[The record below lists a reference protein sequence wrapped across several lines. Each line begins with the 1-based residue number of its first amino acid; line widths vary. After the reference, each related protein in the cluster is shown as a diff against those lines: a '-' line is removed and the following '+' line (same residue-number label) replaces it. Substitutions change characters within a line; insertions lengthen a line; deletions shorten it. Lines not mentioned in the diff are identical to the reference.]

1 MSNWNIP
8 TYLLIVLQISVAYC
22 LGLKQCCCIDV
33 VCTIAERLVDSRE
46 TIIIL
51 AEIVDTF
58 KGSNITKCFNL
69 YSGHH
74 QLYMNRQIL
83 EWQFIGIEKQE
94 VGTNWNGW

>member
-1 MSNWNIP
+1 MWF
-8 TYLLIVLQISVAYC
+8 
-22 LGLKQCCCIDV
+22 
-33 VCTIAERLVDSRE
+33 CTIAERLADSRE

-83 EWQFIGIEKQE
+83 EWQCLGMKKQKKWGVTGM
-94 VGTNWNGW
+94 VGERNG

>member
-1 MSNWNIP
+1 MW
-8 TYLLIVLQISVAYC
+8 L
-22 LGLKQCCCIDV
+22 CI
-33 VCTIAERLVDSRE
+33 IAERLEDSRE

-51 AEIVDTF
+51 AEIGDTS

-83 EWQFIGIEKQE
+83 EWQFIGMEKQK
-94 VGTNWNGW
+94 VGTN